1 MTVSKFW
8 NQAFIAALTR
18 LPAEQAKIEADKD
31 LAIAIE
37 HWQSVMKDKGAVVP
51 EWVLYADRRMEDIR
65 IPQGE

>member
-18 LPAEQAKIEADKD
+18 LPAEQAKIEADKA

-37 HWQSVMKDKGAVVP
+37 HWQSVMQDKGAVVP

-65 IPQGE
+65 KLHGE